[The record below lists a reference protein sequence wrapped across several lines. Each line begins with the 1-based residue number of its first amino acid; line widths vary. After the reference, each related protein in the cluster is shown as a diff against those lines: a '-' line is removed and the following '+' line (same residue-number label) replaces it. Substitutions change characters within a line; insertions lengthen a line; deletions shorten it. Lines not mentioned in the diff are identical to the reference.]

1 MKKTIFVFALLVTY
15 VESAFLQDRIP
26 PTPPF
31 AYMKNGQV
39 CYAAG
44 KHRFESCRA
53 PNNQEE
59 VELVLKRRKEFDAK
73 VNQRIAEKFRESN
86 LKSCRP
92 YYAEHFEK
100 HLEEAITG
108 GIQVWGYAG
117 YSSANEYAKARAN
130 IYVSFL
136 RDKNVCF

>member
-1 MKKTIFVFALLVTY
+1 MKKIIFTLLLTY
-15 VESAFLQDRIP
+15 AESAHLQERIP

-31 AYMKNGQV
+31 AYIKNGQV
-39 CYAAG
+39 CYEAS
-44 KHRFESCRA
+44 KHRIESCRA

-73 VNQRIAEKFRESN
+73 VAQRIAEKSRESN

-92 YYAEHFEK
+92 YYAEHYEK
-100 HLEEAITG
+100 HLEEAISG

-130 IYVSFL
+130 FYVSLL
-136 RDKNVCF
+136 RDKNICY